1 MLELED
7 DILKRLAEAE
17 GDITEDQELIES
29 LEDAKKLA
37 DDIAEKLE
45 LGIILYE

>member
-1 MLELED
+1 
-7 DILKRLAEAE
+7 LAEAE

-45 LGIILYE
+45 LGRYTFILTK